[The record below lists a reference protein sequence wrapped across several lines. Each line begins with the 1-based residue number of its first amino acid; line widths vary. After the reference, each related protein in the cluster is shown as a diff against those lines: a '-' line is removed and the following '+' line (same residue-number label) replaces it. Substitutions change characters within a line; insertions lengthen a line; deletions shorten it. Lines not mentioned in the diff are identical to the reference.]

1 METRNVSGD
10 ILSNEVFEEKEEL
23 VQAFDEALEDKEV
36 ALIKVTKDIPAMTDI
51 RRNTV
56 ERQVRKLNRKLQVL
70 NDELKTG

>member
-10 ILSNEVFEEKEEL
+10 MLSNEVFEEKEEL